1 MIYIVS
7 KEIKIKKESKD
18 EFNKFIKEWIYKS
31 KQQELNLSID
41 GFWVADKFL
50 IFERWSSEE
59 SFLKF
64 TKLPEYKEFLTTI
77 ESFGTEPLKVKKF
90 KTII

>member
-1 MIYIVS
+1 MICVVL
-7 KEIKIKKESKD
+7 KEIKVKKENKD
-18 EFNKFIKEWIYKS
+18 EFNEFIKEWIYTS

-41 GFWVADKFL
+41 GYWFGDRFS

-64 TKLPEYKEFLTTI
+64 TKLPEYKDFLTKI
-77 ESFGTEPLKVKKF
+77 ESFGLEPLKVRKF
-90 KTII
+90 KTLI